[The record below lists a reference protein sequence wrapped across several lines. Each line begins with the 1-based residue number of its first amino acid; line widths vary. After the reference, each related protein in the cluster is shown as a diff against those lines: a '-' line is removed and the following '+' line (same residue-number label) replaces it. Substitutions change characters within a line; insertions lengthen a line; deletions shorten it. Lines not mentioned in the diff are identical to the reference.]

1 MQIDKSEIINFLKDH
16 GQHDQAATADKQL
29 PETVDTD
36 EHGGLLAQHGISVQE
51 LLSHLGGD
59 NLGKLL

>member
-36 EHGGLLAQHGISVQE
+36 EHGVCWPSTGSRCK
-51 LLSHLGGD
+51 SC
-59 NLGKLL
+59 